1 MSSRFL
7 LLKRFVGNYRLP
19 IIHAPPRRFQ
29 IRISS
34 SSSSKP
40 PEDIARVSES
50 QPTTEPEKKIEDPRK
65 FFDLTPEEQREV
77 LRMRYEKEIE
87 AIRARREEM
96 DQVSHH
102 VPGFNQLSLQERLK
116 VEKGLKAPLDVKAY
130 LELMGFDL
138 RRNELYPYHP
148 QIGPATKVTPYGR
161 NFFFPFAWGVCLVS
175 QIGFIPDFHV
185 FAAGAVAA
193 LAMRIATTAGVAAH
207 REYKGQVEHFDETK
221 FFRIPT
227 QNLVLTAA
235 LGTSVATAAMALV
248 CNPWYVSVA
257 VPICAGV
264 TWMFPQYAPLTAAVG
279 GILGSFTGPYLD
291 QVAWDRILPVQASV
305 LAGAACSHYVF
316 TMEGTKASVAA
327 LGTASLGTAAAL
339 AGMHKMFY
347 PFFSL
352 ASVQMIGTV
361 LQNYHVRSEYNGRKV
376 RSGWFKDIPP
386 GGQQAIFGFIMFVA
400 MIMGRRYSH
409 RVGLIVRDRDTDSM
423 NLDKRE
429 GALAVPSLA

>member
-1 MSSRFL
+1 MTRL
-7 LLKRFVGNYRLP
+7 LLFGRDLVRVSRREPNRF
-19 IIHAPPRRFQ
+19 FQ
-29 IRISS
+29 FRISS
-34 SSSSKP
+34 SSSKHT
-40 PEDIARVSES
+40 EDLAKVEES
-50 QPTTEPEKKIEDPRK
+50 VPSIEPEKKVTDPRK
-65 FFDLTPEEQREV
+65 FFDLSPDEQREV
-77 LRMRYEKEIE
+77 TRLRYEKEIE

-130 LELMGFDL
+130 LELIGFDI
-138 RRNELYPYHP
+138 RRNELYPWHP

-175 QIGFIPDFHV
+175 QIGFMPDFHV

-193 LAMRIATTAGVAAH
+193 LAMRVATTAGVAAH
-207 REYKGQVEHFDETK
+207 REYKGQVEHFDEAK

-235 LGTSVATAAMALV
+235 LSTSVATAAMALV

-257 VPICAGV
+257 VPACAGL
-264 TWMFPQYAPLTAAVG
+264 TWAFPQYAPLTAAVG

-291 QVAWDRILPVQASV
+291 HVSWDRILPVQASV

-316 TMEGTKASVAA
+316 TMEGTKASVAV
-327 LGTASLGTAAAL
+327 LGTASLGTAAVL

-352 ASVQMIGTV
+352 ASIQMVATA
-361 LQNYHVRSEYNGRKV
+361 LQNFHVRSEYNARKV
-376 RSGWFKDIPP
+376 RSGWYKEIPP
-386 GGQQAIFGFIMFVA
+386 GGQQAIFGFIMFIA
-400 MIMGRRYSH
+400 MMMGRRYSH
-409 RVGLIVRDRDTDSM
+409 RVGLVVRDRETDSM

-429 GALAVPSLA
+429 GALAVPSLAQTNV